1 MKRPLQ
7 LSLAIALALGATD
20 AFALG
25 LGTIR
30 VNSGLN
36 QPLDAE
42 IPIIQSS
49 PGEAEGLIIQLATD
63 EDFERVGM
71 NRSNIGV
78 PVQFSLGKDSRGEPV
93 VRITSKEAVSEP
105 FLGLLLEAN
114 WPKGRLLREY
124 NVLLDPPVMAP
135 AVKGASAVAVASSTM
150 VLEVSTWTMVGA

>member
-49 PGEAEGLIIQLATD
+49 PG
-63 EDFERVGM
+63 VG
-71 NRSNIGV
+71 G
-78 PVQFSLGKDSRGEPV
+78 G
-93 VRITSKEAVSEP
+93 
-105 FLGLLLEAN
+105 
-114 WPKGRLLREY
+114 
-124 NVLLDPPVMAP
+124 
-135 AVKGASAVAVASSTM
+135 
-150 VLEVSTWTMVGA
+150 